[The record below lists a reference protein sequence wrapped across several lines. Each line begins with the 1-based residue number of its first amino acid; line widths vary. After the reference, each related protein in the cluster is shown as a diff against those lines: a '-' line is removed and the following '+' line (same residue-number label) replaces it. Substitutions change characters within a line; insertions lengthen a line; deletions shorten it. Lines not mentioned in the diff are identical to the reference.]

1 MARVDPDRPLTDA
14 QERALIRLA
23 DRLSSR
29 WGPWL
34 PSGVGGCRTNT
45 LESLDRLGLA
55 EVRMRP
61 PRLDVAARI
70 TKAGLDLLATM
81 GD

>member
-34 PSGVGGCRTNT
+34 PSGVCRVNT

-61 PRLDVAARI
+61 PRLDVEARI